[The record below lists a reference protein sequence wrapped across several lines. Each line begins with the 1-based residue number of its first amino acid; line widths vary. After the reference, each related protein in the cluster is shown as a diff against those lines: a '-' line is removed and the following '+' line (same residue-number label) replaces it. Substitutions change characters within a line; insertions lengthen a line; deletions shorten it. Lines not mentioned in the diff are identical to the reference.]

1 MFYNRNWTVNATD
14 INESTDSIWF
24 TEPIYFFS
32 WNKKKSGM
40 KEYTVFDNILI
51 KYTEKLDSL

>member
-1 MFYNRNWTVNATD
+1 MLQTSMNPL
-14 INESTDSIWF
+14 IQSDSLNQSI
-24 TEPIYFFS
+24 FFHEI
-32 WNKKKSGM
+32 KKKSGM